1 MYIWSTIYIYR
12 YIHIIW
18 CTLSSHVWGFGSV
31 PALFEVLS
39 VWSAKPWA
47 NGRWYDA
54 SPYFNLPLAICKRF
68 PKCVEGG
75 HLLSF
80 RLLSTLGQ
88 KALCGYT
95 YIYIYMCIHVHYI
108 YIFTYIY
115 DIFIYNTFTK
125 YTYLYRYT
133 IKHIDRYNRFI
144 QMHREIKSNV
154 HLAMAPS
161 NENKPGSCEHG
172 QGACPATWQSFQG
185 HCALATIFS
194 WMLGTDNDWD
204 IYGYPMENWMMF
216 RGFRFKPR
224 LGLSKQ
230 FSDVTW
236 YNMV

>member
-1 MYIWSTIYIYR
+1 MSGASDPFLLYLRCSLFGLQSLGPTDGGMMPLPTSTYLWPFANASRSASKVGTCWVFGFWVHWVRKHCVAIHIYVYTRTLYIYL
-12 YIHIIW
+12 HI
-18 CTLSSHVWGFGSV
+18 
-31 PALFEVLS
+31 
-39 VWSAKPWA
+39 
-47 NGRWYDA
+47 
-54 SPYFNLPLAICKRF
+54 
-68 PKCVEGG
+68 
-75 HLLSF
+75 
-80 RLLSTLGQ
+80 
-88 KALCGYT
+88 
-95 YIYIYMCIHVHYI
+95 
-108 YIFTYIY
+108 YIY

-154 HLAMAPS
+154 HLAMALS

>member
-1 MYIWSTIYIYR
+1 MSGASDPFLLYLRCSLFGLQSLGPTDGGMMPLPTSTYLWPFANASRSASKVGTCWVFGFWVHWVRKHCVAIHIYVYTRTLYIYL
-12 YIHIIW
+12 HI
-18 CTLSSHVWGFGSV
+18 
-31 PALFEVLS
+31 
-39 VWSAKPWA
+39 
-47 NGRWYDA
+47 
-54 SPYFNLPLAICKRF
+54 
-68 PKCVEGG
+68 
-75 HLLSF
+75 
-80 RLLSTLGQ
+80 
-88 KALCGYT
+88 
-95 YIYIYMCIHVHYI
+95 
-108 YIFTYIY
+108 YIY

-154 HLAMAPS
+154 QLAMAPS

-185 HCALATIFS
+185 HCALATIFL